1 MAHFPEWKAS
11 RLRYTILKLL
21 EQLTHHSH
29 RNHAVLA
36 SLEFVGPLFDLY
48 QRSRAEKTPFHKHQR
63 QVIVRLLKK
72 LLELGTDT
80 SVAKDM
86 FQRAINGDET
96 LNGDV
101 LELLRA
107 GMKTR
112 WPEHMSLEG
121 PAAIS
126 LPASSSKIFPSTGF
140 SVLLWIR
147 VDKLPSGEPQSLF
160 SFCLDQATLLSLRV
174 HSDGRLGLQSSANKD
189 NHTFQTKLQTSRWTH
204 IGLIHYPHRSSTP
217 TIRLSA
223 PRYVSLANLTLSS
236 QVSSST
242 VFSEILPIGPT
253 QRTKIHRKLGHTLSV
268 M

>member
-1 MAHFPEWKAS
+1 MIIEGCGVVSGS
-11 RLRYTILKLL
+11 RRSGSRWGGGLGVLDPLRV
-21 EQLTHHSH
+21 H
-29 RNHAVLA
+29 RV
-36 SLEFVGPLFDLY
+36 
-48 QRSRAEKTPFHKHQR
+48 
-63 QVIVRLLKK
+63 
-72 LLELGTDT
+72 
-80 SVAKDM
+80 
-86 FQRAINGDET
+86 
-96 LNGDV
+96 
-101 LELLRA
+101 
-107 GMKTR
+107 
-112 WPEHMSLEG
+112 
-121 PAAIS
+121 AAIS